1 MFAVTGKLLN
11 SSPRINTMATERRVN
26 IRVSDSY
33 VLDQIA
39 QNGVQSTLEP
49 LIEGGAVLKESGVL
63 EQLIFLKSQGLVDDL
78 GSLEAL
84 RMAIDFA
91 EKIQNARGKN
101 PPAVKR
107 ESVTVEPAAPAK
119 KMAVTEARKNAF

>member
-1 MFAVTGKLLN
+1 
-11 SSPRINTMATERRVN
+11 MADERRVN
-26 IRVSDSY
+26 IRVSDAY
-33 VLDQIA
+33 VLDQIKK
-39 QNGVQSTLEP
+39 NGVQSTLEP

-91 EKIQNARGKN
+91 EKIQQARGGKS
-101 PPAVKR
+101 PQKKEEKQAV
-107 ESVTVEPAAPAK
+107 VEEKPVK
-119 KMAVTEARKNAF
+119 KMAATQARMNAF